1 MKSNSRFSVS
11 LLIAI
16 LLATLCFAA
25 SLQSA
30 FFSSV
35 KASSTLPVNGME
47 YANGTIVPAHSP
59 LNIWYDW
66 INVYGTQ
73 VINYAMYTT
82 PDYNYSVPI
91 ANLVGQHF
99 RLTDG
104 TQVFIASALS
114 ELEVYRDLN
123 GDGIPQ
129 ANFTSGNSEIVY
141 CMYINMS
148 DSYSMTPVQKV
159 MQDSVP
165 HYQWSFTYENAHAY
179 LQNAIARIGV
189 VASLI
194 FSHMTLSYDFSVN
207 GNVSNLKTNF
217 DIGKVTSLNIL
228 DSTQFSLDGLS
239 LALLYATATYT
250 SKPYAT
256 YVDGQQYNS
265 TTTEDS
271 AVDAEVAQV
280 TVGDTK
286 AYEFV
291 FGGNYTLNR
300 GESNETHQVSI
311 ETYEAKAEAAAL
323 SSISTKIYGP
333 TIKGMSF
340 FKDQLNLA
348 DLFGGSWQDINV
360 NYAASSLIYRIC
372 FPVWDGMQI
381 QHDPVYVAYLLS
393 SMQTTENPTETTE
406 DPADTNPTD
415 TTENPIA
422 NMSTIILIISTIILV
437 TAVSLILVIARTRK
451 RNPKK
456 QE

>member
-1 MKSNSRFSVS
+1 MKRDLRFSVS
-11 LLIAI
+11 ALVVMS
-16 LLATLCFAA
+16 LATLCFSAFP
-25 SLQSA
+25 QSA
-30 FFSSV
+30 FLHSV
-35 KASSTLPVNGME
+35 KASSTLPVDGME

-99 RLTDG
+99 RLADG
-104 TQVFIASALS
+104 TQVFVASALS

-141 CMYINMS
+141 CMYTNMS
-148 DSYSMTPVQKV
+148 DSYSMAPVQKV

-179 LQNAIARIGV
+179 LQNATARIGV

-194 FSHMTLSYDFSVN
+194 FSHITLSYDFSVN

-256 YVDGQQYNS
+256 YVNGQQYNS

-280 TVGDTK
+280 AVADTK

-291 FGGNYTLNR
+291 FGGDYTLNR
-300 GESNETHQVSI
+300 GESI

-333 TIKGMSF
+333 TVRGMSF
-340 FKDQLNLA
+340 FRDQLNLA
-348 DLFGGSWQDINV
+348 DLFGGSWPDINV

-393 SMQTTENPTETTE
+393 SME
-406 DPADTNPTD
+406 

-422 NMSTIILIISTIILV
+422 NTPTIILIIIPIVLV
-437 TAVSLILVIARTRK
+437 TAVSLILVKARTRK

>member
-1 MKSNSRFSVS
+1 MKREFRFSVS
-11 LLIAI
+11 ALIAI
-16 LLATLCFAA
+16 LLATLCFTAFP
-25 SLQSA
+25 QSA
-30 FFSSV
+30 FFNSV
-35 KASSTLPVNGME
+35 KASSTLPVDDME

-73 VINYAMYTT
+73 IINYAMYTT

-99 RLTDG
+99 RLADG
-104 TQVFIASALS
+104 TQVFVASALS

-129 ANFTSGNSEIVY
+129 ANFTSGNSEILY
-141 CMYINMS
+141 YMYTNMS

-159 MQDSVP
+159 MQDAVP
-165 HYQWSFTYENAHAY
+165 HYEWSFTYENAHAY
-179 LQNAIARIGV
+179 LQNATARIGV

-194 FSHMTLSYDFSVN
+194 FSHITLSYDFSVN

-217 DIGKVTSLNIL
+217 DIGKVTSLDIL

-250 SKPYAT
+250 SMPYAT

-280 TVGDTK
+280 AVGDTK
-286 AYEFV
+286 AYEFI
-291 FGGNYTLNR
+291 FGGNYTLTR
-300 GESNETHQVSI
+300 GASNETHQAGI

-323 SSISTKIYGP
+323 SSISTIIRVNPVKEWAF
-333 TIKGMSF
+333 SR
-340 FKDQLNLA
+340 
-348 DLFGGSWQDINV
+348 IN
-360 NYAASSLIYRIC
+360 
-372 FPVWDGMQI
+372 
-381 QHDPVYVAYLLS
+381 
-393 SMQTTENPTETTE
+393 
-406 DPADTNPTD
+406 
-415 TTENPIA
+415 
-422 NMSTIILIISTIILV
+422 
-437 TAVSLILVIARTRK
+437 
-451 RNPKK
+451 
-456 QE
+456 